1 MPRRSVMI
9 FAAAVVAIAAAL
21 AVVTVIVVSRRDVA
35 QQPVISTGT
44 AQVGGP
50 FQLVDQDGRPVDQ
63 TMLEGKWSL
72 VFFGFT
78 YCPDFCPT
86 TLSMLDQVQDRLA
99 DRGKDVQ
106 IIFITV
112 DPERDTPAAL
122 KDYLQTDGFPEG
134 VIGLTGAPE
143 QVAAAAKAYKF
154 YYKKSGEGADYL
166 IDHLSIM
173 YLMDPNGNLARPLT
187 HGMTP
192 DEIAAQIRDAIEE
205 LRATLKALSKLAQ
218 NPPEP
223 RTVFV
228 REVHTPG
235 WMVAGT
241 VLALAAAGAALVLS
255 LWPVTF

>member
-143 QVAAAAKAYKF
+143 QVAAAAKAYRAHFEKRETQGGG
-154 YYKKSGEGADYL
+154 YTM
-166 IDHLSIM
+166 DHTLTV
-173 YLMDPNGNLARPLT
+173 YLMGPDGKVGSAVARDLGPERSA
-187 HGMTP
+187 
-192 DEIAAQIRDAIEE
+192 DVIASAMERG
-205 LRATLKALSKLAQ
+205 
-218 NPPEP
+218 
-223 RTVFV
+223 V
-228 REVHTPG
+228 R
-235 WMVAGT
+235 
-241 VLALAAAGAALVLS
+241 
-255 LWPVTF
+255 